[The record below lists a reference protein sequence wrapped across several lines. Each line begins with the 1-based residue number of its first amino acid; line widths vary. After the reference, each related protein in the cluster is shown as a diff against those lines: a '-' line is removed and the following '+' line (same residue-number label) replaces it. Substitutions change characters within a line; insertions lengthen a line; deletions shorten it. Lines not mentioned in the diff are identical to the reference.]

1 MQTNNLTVGSF
12 GGATGNG
19 VVHGQV
25 NLTGGTLSTVNNAY
39 AGEQTNGVINVSGTG
54 HLIVDTSGTAGT
66 ALIAAVTNAGT
77 LGIVNLL
84 PGGLITTPQVHQGA
98 GQGVINFQGG
108 VLQANTDSSAFMT
121 PTGFT
126 GTLNAYAYQGNAVI
140 DTNGHTLFMDEPI
153 SPPTGNGVSAAG
165 LTVSGGGYASTPV
178 VQITGGGGV
187 GATANATIDSNGNL
201 TGVTITNPG
210 VNYTSAPTFALLGGG
225 IGTTGKING
234 TPTLAPNVS
243 GGLTKVGSG
252 SLTLIGLSTYTGPTT
267 IKQGVL
273 TPGIANA
280 IPTASTIVMAGGNL
294 ATGGLAAQFG
304 PLQVTDNSGIDLGFG
319 SGIVDFA
326 SSTAI
331 PWTPN
336 KAVSILNWTG
346 APNTAGGTDQLTFD
360 SAGLTAAQIAAV
372 HFQGYNGAKF
382 IGNELVPIS
391 TTTRKLGDINVDG
404 HVNAA
409 DVTAMLGMLTDLNA
423 YKTSKSLSTDDILNI
438 GDIDSSGSVTN
449 ADLQAL
455 ITYIQA
461 GNGSLAP
468 VPEPGTLVLLVC
480 GAIPGAAWLAR
491 SRRKNK
497 GDVA

>member
-1 MQTNNLTVGSF
+1 M
-12 GGATGNG
+12 
-19 VVHGQV
+19 
-25 NLTGGTLSTVNNAY
+25 
-39 AGEQTNGVINVSGTG
+39 
-54 HLIVDTSGTAGT
+54 TS
-66 ALIAAVTNAGT
+66 
-77 LGIVNLL
+77 
-84 PGGLITTPQVHQGA
+84 
-98 GQGVINFQGG
+98 
-108 VLQANTDSSAFMT
+108 
-121 PTGFT
+121 
-126 GTLNAYAYQGNAVI
+126 
-140 DTNGHTLFMDEPI
+140 
-153 SPPTGNGVSAAG
+153 
-165 LTVSGGGYASTPV
+165 
-178 VQITGGGGV
+178 
-187 GATANATIDSNGNL
+187 
-201 TGVTITNPG
+201 PG
-210 VNYTSAPTFALLGGG
+210 VNYSSAPTFTLSGGTLGAP
-225 IGTTGKING
+225 GKING
-234 TPTLAPNVS
+234 TAALTPNVS

-252 SLTLIGLSTYTGPTT
+252 SLTLLGLSTYTGPTT

-273 TPGIANA
+273 TPGVAGA
-280 IPTASTIVMAGGNL
+280 IPIASTIAMAGGNL
-294 ATGGLAAQFG
+294 ATGGVAAQFG

-319 SGIVDFA
+319 GGIVDFA
-326 SSTAI
+326 SSTTI

-346 APNTAGGTDQLTFD
+346 SPNTAGGTDQLTFD

-455 ITYIQA
+455 ITYIQS

-480 GAIPGAAWLAR
+480 GAIPGAAWLVR
-491 SRRKNK
+491 SRRKSK